1 MRKSLQFAAVL
12 PLVAA
17 LALAGE
23 ATADEEGAKGPAP
36 TSSATSASGSASAST
51 STSDVAPAAPPQV
64 VVGIPPTL
72 HAGSVPKSVAN
83 GIRAVKPALE
93 SCYTEAIKVEGDTEG
108 SIDLRLEIDAPGRV
122 VSATV
127 GASRELSS
135 RLRGCV
141 RDAFAGVSTGSV
153 GPAPLEILV
162 PLVFTR
168 DLPDDAVRPASACPA
183 SADDPEAQGQLTDEL
198 RAALKDRAVRA
209 SFCFKRGPAPGE
221 SPILKGGSMELSMR
235 IAPDGSVCG
244 VSTIGDGFSRPS
256 LTSCVLETMSGSFA
270 EHPVGVV
277 DVTIPLVFKGS

>member
-1 MRKSLQFAAVL
+1 MRPTLLFAAIF
-12 PLVAA
+12 PLAM
-17 LALAGE
+17 LALVRP
-23 ATADEEGAKGPAP
+23 ATADDVGEKGA
-36 TSSATSASGSASAST
+36 TASPGNASASASV
-51 STSDVAPAAPPQV
+51 DPAPAAPPQV
-64 VVGIPPTL
+64 VVGIPQML
-72 HAGSVPKSVAN
+72 HAGNVPKSVAN

-93 SCYTEAIKVEGDTEG
+93 SCYTESIKVEGDTEG

-127 GASRELSS
+127 SASRELSA

-141 RDAFAGVSTGSV
+141 RDAFAGVATGSV
-153 GPAPLEILV
+153 GPAPLEVLV
-162 PLVFTR
+162 PLVFSREVPEDATR
-168 DLPDDAVRPASACPA
+168 AASACPA
-183 SADDPEAQGQLTDEL
+183 NADDPDAQGQLTDEL

-221 SPILKGGSMELSMR
+221 GSTLKAGAMELSLR

-256 LTSCVLETMSGSFA
+256 LTSCVLETMSGTFT
-270 EHPVGVV
+270 EHPIGVV